1 MRCPKCQYIS
11 FESSDRCR
19 NCGYEFSL
27 SVDTEQIDVKI
38 ARDEPVSSR
47 SRDGAYTALD
57 TPLNPPSERGVGR
70 PLAAAD
76 LPLFTDRVADD
87 QAPLVTPPAVPR
99 APLSVRKAAPVRPR
113 PQSPLPEELSLDLEI
128 DDDNQP
134 EGLAEF
140 GVTPTS
146 LPSVPQPS
154 APLQPAVASLVRR
167 TVAGVIDVLIL
178 GSISAAVVVL
188 TLRVCELTLEQWTML
203 PAVPM
208 LAFLMLLCGGYFVLF
223 TVAGGQ
229 TIGKMAAHIRVVN
242 GPEVT
247 RARVSFRTAVV
258 RTVACLGSVLALGA
272 GFLLAVVNEDRC
284 AFHDRVADTRVVPA

>member
-27 SVDTEQIDVKI
+27 SVETEQVDVKI
-38 ARDEPVSSR
+38 ARDEPASSR
-47 SRDGAYTALD
+47 GRDGAYSALD

-70 PLAAAD
+70 SLAAAD

-99 APLSVRKAAPVRPR
+99 APLSVRKAAPIRPR
-113 PQSPLPEELSLDLEI
+113 SQSPLPEELSLDLGVDEA
-128 DDDNQP
+128 D
-134 EGLAEF
+134 GLNAF
-140 GVTPTS
+140 GVPHTS
-146 LPSVPQPS
+146 LPSVPEAS
-154 APLQPAVASLVRR
+154 RPLQPTVASLVRR
-167 TVAGVIDVLIL
+167 TAAGVIDVLIL

-188 TLRVCELTLEQWTML
+188 TLRVCELTLEQWRML
-203 PAVPM
+203 PPVPM

-223 TVAGGQ
+223 TAAGGQ
-229 TIGKMAAHIRVVN
+229 TIGKMAARIRVVN
-242 GPEVT
+242 GPDVT
-247 RARVSFRTAVV
+247 PARVSFRTAVV

-272 GFLLAVVNEDRC
+272 GFLLAVINEDRC

>member
-27 SVDTEQIDVKI
+27 SVEMEQVDVKI
-38 ARDEPVSSR
+38 ARDEPASSR
-47 SRDGAYTALD
+47 GRDGAYSALD

-70 PLAAAD
+70 SLAAAD

-99 APLSVRKAAPVRPR
+99 APLSVRKAAPIRPR
-113 PQSPLPEELSLDLEI
+113 SQSPLPEELSLDLGVDEA
-128 DDDNQP
+128 D
-134 EGLAEF
+134 GLNAF
-140 GVTPTS
+140 GVPHTS
-146 LPSVPQPS
+146 LPSVPDASP
-154 APLQPAVASLVRR
+154 PLQPTVASLVRR
-167 TVAGVIDVLIL
+167 TAAGVIDVLIL

-188 TLRVCELTLEQWTML
+188 TLRVCELTLEQWRML
-203 PAVPM
+203 PPVPM

-223 TVAGGQ
+223 TAAGGQ
-229 TIGKMAAHIRVVN
+229 TIGKMAARIRVVN
-242 GPEVT
+242 GPDVAP
-247 RARVSFRTAVV
+247 ARVSFRTAVV

-272 GFLLAVVNEDRC
+272 GFLLAVINEDRC

>member
-27 SVDTEQIDVKI
+27 SVETEQVDVKI
-38 ARDEPVSSR
+38 ARDEPASSR
-47 SRDGAYTALD
+47 GRDGAYSALD

-70 PLAAAD
+70 SLAAAD

-87 QAPLVTPPAVPR
+87 QAPLVTPAVPR
-99 APLSVRKAAPVRPR
+99 APLSVRKAAPIRPR
-113 PQSPLPEELSLDLEI
+113 SQSPLPEELSLDLGVDEA
-128 DDDNQP
+128 D
-134 EGLAEF
+134 GLNAF
-140 GVTPTS
+140 GVPHAS
-146 LPSVPQPS
+146 LPSVPEASP
-154 APLQPAVASLVRR
+154 PLQPTVASLVRR
-167 TVAGVIDVLIL
+167 AAAGVIDVLIL

-188 TLRVCELTLEQWTML
+188 TLRVCELTLEQWRML
-203 PAVPM
+203 PPVPM

-223 TVAGGQ
+223 TAAGGQ
-229 TIGKMAAHIRVVN
+229 TIGKMAARIRVVN
-242 GPEVT
+242 GADVT
-247 RARVSFRTAVV
+247 PARVSFRTAVV

-272 GFLLAVVNEDRC
+272 GFLLAVINEDRC

>member
-1 MRCPKCQYIS
+1 MRCPKCQYIT

-27 SVDTEQIDVKI
+27 SVEADQIDVKI
-38 ARDEPVSSR
+38 ARDEPASR
-47 SRDGAYTALD
+47 SRDGAFSALD

-113 PQSPLPEELSLDLEI
+113 AQAPVPEELSLDLDA
-128 DDDNQP
+128 DDDQP
-134 EGLAEF
+134 EDLAER
-140 GVTPTS
+140 GEPTS
-146 LPSVPQPS
+146 LSSELSQPT
-154 APLQPAVASLVRR
+154 VASLIRR
-167 TVAGVIDVLIL
+167 AVAGAIDVFIL
-178 GSISAAVVVL
+178 GSISTAVVVL
-188 TLRVCELTLEQWTML
+188 TLRVCELTLEQWRML

-223 TVAGGQ
+223 TTAGGQ
-229 TIGKMAAHIRVVN
+229 TIGKMATHIRVVN
-242 GPEVT
+242 GSGDAP
-247 RARVSFRTAVV
+247 ARVSFKTAVI

-272 GFLLAVVNEDRC
+272 GFLLAVANEDRC

>member
-27 SVDTEQIDVKI
+27 SVETEQIDVKI
-38 ARDEPVSSR
+38 GRDEPASSR
-47 SRDGAYTALD
+47 GRDGTYSALD

-76 LPLFTDRVADD
+76 LPLFIDRVADD

-99 APLSVRKAAPVRPR
+99 APLSVRKATPARPR
-113 PQSPLPEELSLDLEI
+113 SQSSTPEELSLDLDADE
-128 DDDNQP
+128 DDRQGLNGFGAKAARPQTVP
-134 EGLAEF
+134 E
-140 GVTPTS
+140 TS
-146 LPSVPQPS
+146 V
-154 APLQPAVASLVRR
+154 PLQPAIASLVRR
-167 TVAGVIDVLIL
+167 AIAGVIDVLIL

-188 TLRVCELTLEQWTML
+188 TLRVCELTLDDWRML
-203 PAVPM
+203 PPVPM

-223 TVAGGQ
+223 TAAGGQ
-229 TIGKMAAHIRVVN
+229 TIGKMITHIRVVN
-242 GPEVT
+242 GPNVT
-247 RARVSFRTAVV
+247 PARVSFRTAVV

-272 GFLLAVVNEDRC
+272 GFLLAVINEDRC

>member
-11 FESSDRCR
+11 FETSERCR

-27 SVDTEQIDVKI
+27 AVENDQIDVKI
-38 ARDEPVSSR
+38 ARDEPASSR
-47 SRDGAYTALD
+47 GRDGTYSALD
-57 TPLNPPSERGVGR
+57 TPLNPHSERGVGR
-70 PLAAAD
+70 SLAAAD

-113 PQSPLPEELSLDLEI
+113 PQSPSPEELSLDLEV
-128 DDDNQP
+128 DDHQP
-134 EGLAEF
+134 EGLAAF
-140 GVTPTS
+140 GVTPVS
-146 LPSVPQPS
+146 LPSVTT
-154 APLQPAVASLVRR
+154 QPAVAGLARR
-167 TVAGVIDVLIL
+167 AIAGVIDVLIL
-178 GSISAAVVVL
+178 GSISTAVVVL
-188 TLRVCELTLEQWTML
+188 TLRVCELTLEQWRML
-203 PAVPM
+203 PPVPM

-223 TVAGGQ
+223 TTAGGQ

-242 GPEVT
+242 APGVT
-247 RARVSFRTAVV
+247 PARVSFKTAVV

-272 GFLLAVVNEDRC
+272 GFLLAVINEDRC

>member
-27 SVDTEQIDVKI
+27 SVETEQIDVKI
-38 ARDEPVSSR
+38 ARDEPASSR
-47 SRDGAYTALD
+47 GREGAYTALD

-99 APLSVRKAAPVRPR
+99 APLSVRKAAPIRPR
-113 PQSPLPEELSLDLEI
+113 SQTPLPEELSLDLGV
-128 DDDNQP
+128 DDQED
-134 EGLAEF
+134 GLKAF
-140 GVTPTS
+140 GVTPAS
-146 LPSVPQPS
+146 LPSVPDAS
-154 APLQPAVASLVRR
+154 VSLQPAVASLVRR
-167 TVAGVIDVLIL
+167 AIAGVIDVLIL
-178 GSISAAVVVL
+178 SSISAAVVVL
-188 TLRVCELTLEQWTML
+188 TLRVCELTVEQWRML
-203 PAVPM
+203 PPVPM

-223 TVAGGQ
+223 TAAGGQ
-229 TIGKMAAHIRVVN
+229 TIGKMTAHIRVIN
-242 GPEVT
+242 GPGVT
-247 RARVSFRTAVV
+247 PARVSFRTAVV

-272 GFLLAVVNEDRC
+272 GFLLAVINEDRC

>member
-11 FESSDRCR
+11 FEAGERCR

-27 SVDTEQIDVKI
+27 SVDNDQIDVKI
-38 ARDEPVSSR
+38 ARDEPASSR
-47 SRDGAYTALD
+47 GRDGTYSALD

-113 PQSPLPEELSLDLEI
+113 PQAPLPEELSLDLEA
-128 DDDNQP
+128 DDDDQP
-134 EGLAEF
+134 QGLAAF
-140 GVTPTS
+140 GVAPVS
-146 LPSVPQPS
+146 VPSVPF
-154 APLQPAVASLVRR
+154 QPAVASLTRR
-167 TVAGVIDVLIL
+167 AIAGVIDVLIL
-178 GSISAAVVVL
+178 GSISTAVVVL
-188 TLRVCELTLEQWTML
+188 TLRVCELTLEQWSVL
-203 PAVPM
+203 PPVPM
-208 LAFLMLLCGGYFVLF
+208 LAFLLLLCGGYFVLF
-223 TVAGGQ
+223 TTAGGQ

-242 GPEVT
+242 GPGAT
-247 RARVSFRTAVV
+247 PARLSFKTAVV
-258 RTVACLGSVLALGA
+258 RTVACLGSVVALGA
-272 GFLLAVVNEDRC
+272 GFLLAVINEDRC

>member
-27 SVDTEQIDVKI
+27 SMEMEQVDVKI
-38 ARDEPVSSR
+38 ARDEPASSR
-47 SRDGAYTALD
+47 GRDGAYSALD

-99 APLSVRKAAPVRPR
+99 APLSVRKAAPIRPR
-113 PQSPLPEELSLDLEI
+113 SQSPLPEELSLDLGVDEA
-128 DDDNQP
+128 D
-134 EGLAEF
+134 GLNAF
-140 GVTPTS
+140 GVTHTS
-146 LPSVPQPS
+146 LPSVPDAS
-154 APLQPAVASLVRR
+154 APLQPTVASLVRR

-188 TLRVCELTLEQWTML
+188 TLRVCELTLEQWRML
-203 PAVPM
+203 PPVPM

-223 TVAGGQ
+223 TAAGGQ
-229 TIGKMAAHIRVVN
+229 TIGKMAAGIRVVN
-242 GPEVT
+242 GPDVT
-247 RARVSFRTAVV
+247 PARVSFRTAVV

-272 GFLLAVVNEDRC
+272 GFLLAVINEDRC

>member
-11 FESSDRCR
+11 FETSERCR

-27 SVDTEQIDVKI
+27 VVDNDQIDVKI
-38 ARDEPVSSR
+38 ARDEPASSR
-47 SRDGAYTALD
+47 GRDGAFSALD

-113 PQSPLPEELSLDLEI
+113 PQSPLPEELALDLEV
-128 DDDNQP
+128 DDDDELQ
-134 EGLAEF
+134 GLATF
-140 GVTPTS
+140 GVTPES
-146 LPSVPQPS
+146 LPSVPP
-154 APLQPAVASLVRR
+154 QPAVASLTRR
-167 TVAGVIDVLIL
+167 TIAGVIDVLIL
-178 GSISAAVVVL
+178 GSISTAVVVL
-188 TLRVCELTLEQWTML
+188 TLRVCELSLEQWRML
-203 PAVPM
+203 PPVPM

-223 TVAGGQ
+223 TTAGGQ

-242 GPEVT
+242 APGVT
-247 RARVSFRTAVV
+247 PARVSFRTAAV

-272 GFLLAVVNEDRC
+272 GFLLAVINEDRC

>member
-27 SVDTEQIDVKI
+27 SVETEQIDVKI
-38 ARDEPVSSR
+38 ARDEPASSR
-47 SRDGAYTALD
+47 GRDGTYSALD

-70 PLAAAD
+70 PLGAAD

-99 APLSVRKAAPVRPR
+99 APLSVRKATPARPR
-113 PQSPLPEELSLDLEI
+113 SQSSAPEELSLDLDA
-128 DDDNQP
+128 DDDRR
-134 EGLAEF
+134 ELDAF
-140 GVTPTS
+140 GAKAASPQA
-146 LPSVPQPS
+146 VPD
-154 APLQPAVASLVRR
+154 AFVPLQPVVASLVRR
-167 TVAGVIDVLIL
+167 AIAGVIDVLIL

-188 TLRVCELTLEQWTML
+188 TLRVCELTLDEWRML
-203 PAVPM
+203 PPVPM

-223 TVAGGQ
+223 TAAGGQ
-229 TIGKMAAHIRVVN
+229 TIGKMITRIRVVN
-242 GPEVT
+242 GPNVT
-247 RARVSFRTAVV
+247 PARVSFRTAVV

-272 GFLLAVVNEDRC
+272 GFLLAVINEDRC

>member
-1 MRCPKCQYIS
+1 
-11 FESSDRCR
+11 
-19 NCGYEFSL
+19 
-27 SVDTEQIDVKI
+27 
-38 ARDEPVSSR
+38 
-47 SRDGAYTALD
+47 
-57 TPLNPPSERGVGR
+57 VGR
-70 PLAAAD
+70 ALAAAD

-113 PQSPLPEELSLDLEI
+113 VQEPVPEELSLDLDAE
-128 DDDNQP
+128 DNARLGP
-134 EGLAEF
+134 DAF
-140 GVTPTS
+140 GVPAA
-146 LPSVPQPS
+146 QPPAS
-154 APLQPAVASLVRR
+154 SEPAVASLTRR
-167 TVAGVIDVLIL
+167 AIAGTIDVLIL

-188 TLRVCELTLEQWTML
+188 TLRVCELTLEQWRML

-223 TVAGGQ
+223 TAAGGQ

-242 GPEVT
+242 GAGHG
-247 RARVSFRTAVV
+247 RARVSFRTAVI

-272 GFLLAVVNEDRC
+272 GFLLAVANEDRC

>member
-11 FESSDRCR
+11 FETSDRCR

-27 SVDTEQIDVKI
+27 VVDNDPVDVKI
-38 ARDEPVSSR
+38 ARDEPASR
-47 SRDGAYTALD
+47 SRDGAFSALD

-113 PQSPLPEELSLDLEI
+113 AQSPLPEELSLDLDAE
-128 DDDNQP
+128 DDERRGPDT
-134 EGLAEF
+134 F
-140 GVTPTS
+140 GVIPA
-146 LPSVPQPS
+146 S
-154 APLQPAVASLVRR
+154 APSTASEATVASLTRR
-167 TVAGVIDVLIL
+167 AIAGAIDVLIL

-188 TLRVCELTLEQWTML
+188 TLRVCELTLDQWRML

-208 LAFLMLLCGGYFVLF
+208 LAFLMLLGGGYFVLF
-223 TVAGGQ
+223 TTAGGQ
-229 TIGKMAAHIRVVN
+229 TIGKMATSIRVVN
-242 GPEVT
+242 GSGDGP
-247 RARVSFRTAVV
+247 ARVSFRTAVI

-272 GFLLAVVNEDRC
+272 GFLLAVANEDRC

>member
-11 FESSDRCR
+11 FEASDRCR

-27 SVDTEQIDVKI
+27 SVEAEQIDVKI
-38 ARDEPVSSR
+38 ARDEPASSR
-47 SRDGAYTALD
+47 GRDGAYSALD
-57 TPLNPPSERGVGR
+57 TPLNPPSERGVGQ
-70 PLAAAD
+70 PLTAAD
-76 LPLFTDRVADD
+76 LPLFTDRVPDD

-99 APLSVRKAAPVRPR
+99 APLSVRKAAPLRPR
-113 PQSPLPEELSLDLEI
+113 PPSPLPEELSLDLGVA
-128 DDDNQP
+128 DDQQ
-134 EGLAEF
+134 EGLEAF
-140 GVTPTS
+140 GVTPVS
-146 LPSVPQPS
+146 LPSVPDASLSQPT
-154 APLQPAVASLVRR
+154 VASLVRR

-188 TLRVCELTLEQWTML
+188 TLRVCELTLEQWRML
-203 PAVPM
+203 PPVPM

-223 TVAGGQ
+223 TAAGGQ

-242 GPEVT
+242 GPDVT
-247 RARVSFRTAVV
+247 PARVSFRTAVV

-272 GFLLAVVNEDRC
+272 GFLLAVINEDRC

>member
-1 MRCPKCQYIS
+1 M
-11 FESSDRCR
+11 
-19 NCGYEFSL
+19 
-27 SVDTEQIDVKI
+27 
-38 ARDEPVSSR
+38 
-47 SRDGAYTALD
+47 
-57 TPLNPPSERGVGR
+57 
-70 PLAAAD
+70 
-76 LPLFTDRVADD
+76 
-87 QAPLVTPPAVPR
+87 
-99 APLSVRKAAPVRPR
+99 
-113 PQSPLPEELSLDLEI
+113 
-128 DDDNQP
+128 
-134 EGLAEF
+134 
-140 GVTPTS
+140 
-146 LPSVPQPS
+146 
-154 APLQPAVASLVRR
+154 RR

-188 TLRVCELTLEQWTML
+188 TLRVCELTLEQWAML

-272 GFLLAVVNEDRC
+272 GFLLAVINEDRC

>member
-27 SVDTEQIDVKI
+27 SVETEQIDVKI
-38 ARDEPVSSR
+38 ARDEPASSR
-47 SRDGAYTALD
+47 GREGAYTALD

-99 APLSVRKAAPVRPR
+99 IPLSVRKAAPIRPR
-113 PQSPLPEELSLDLEI
+113 SQTPLPEELSLDLGVDGEE
-128 DDDNQP
+128 D
-134 EGLAEF
+134 GLKAF
-140 GVTPTS
+140 GVTPVS
-146 LPSVPQPS
+146 LPSASVAS
-154 APLQPAVASLVRR
+154 EPLQPAVASLVRR
-167 TVAGVIDVLIL
+167 TIAGVIDVLIL
-178 GSISAAVVVL
+178 SSISAAVVVL
-188 TLRVCELTLEQWTML
+188 TLRVCELTVEQWRML
-203 PAVPM
+203 PPVPM
-208 LAFLMLLCGGYFVLF
+208 LAFLLLLCGGYFVLF
-223 TVAGGQ
+223 TAAGGQ
-229 TIGKMAAHIRVVN
+229 TIGKMTAHIRVIN
-242 GPEVT
+242 GPDVT
-247 RARVSFRTAVV
+247 PARVSFRTAVV

-272 GFLLAVVNEDRC
+272 GFLLAVINEDRC

>member
-27 SVDTEQIDVKI
+27 SVDTELIEVKI

-70 PLAAAD
+70 SLAAAD

-113 PQSPLPEELSLDLEI
+113 PPSPFPEELSLDLEV
-128 DDDNQP
+128 DDDQP
-134 EGLAEF
+134 QGLAAF

-146 LPSVPQPS
+146 LPSFPQPS
-154 APLQPAVASLVRR
+154 APVQPAVASLTRR
-167 TVAGVIDVLIL
+167 AVAGIIDVLIL
-178 GSISAAVVVL
+178 GAISAAVVVL
-188 TLRVCELTLEQWTML
+188 TLRVCELTLEQWRML

-223 TVAGGQ
+223 TAAGGQ

-242 GPEVT
+242 GPEAAP
-247 RARVSFRTAVV
+247 ARVSFRTAVV
-258 RTVACLGSVLALGA
+258 RTVACLGSVLTLGA
-272 GFLLAVVNEDRC
+272 GFLLAVMNEDRC
-284 AFHDRVADTRVVPA
+284 AFHDRVADTRVVPV

>member
-27 SVDTEQIDVKI
+27 SVETEQIDVKI
-38 ARDEPVSSR
+38 ARDEPASSR
-47 SRDGAYTALD
+47 GRDGAYSALD

-76 LPLFTDRVADD
+76 LPLFTDRVPDD

-99 APLSVRKAAPVRPR
+99 APLSVRKGAPIRPR
-113 PQSPLPEELSLDLEI
+113 SQSPLPEELSLDLGV
-128 DDDNQP
+128 DDDQQQ
-134 EGLAEF
+134 GLNAF
-140 GVTPTS
+140 GVPPAS
-146 LPSVPQPS
+146 LAAMRDASV
-154 APLQPAVASLVRR
+154 PLQPAVASLVRR
-167 TVAGVIDVLIL
+167 AFAGVIDVLIL

-188 TLRVCELTLEQWTML
+188 TLRVCELTLEQWRML
-203 PAVPM
+203 PPVPM

-223 TVAGGQ
+223 TAAGGQ
-229 TIGKMAAHIRVVN
+229 TIGKMAAHIRVVS
-242 GPEVT
+242 GSDVT
-247 RARVSFRTAVV
+247 PARVSFRTAVV

-272 GFLLAVVNEDRC
+272 GFLLAVINEDRC